1 MKIPARS
8 HCSLAVD
15 FLQIKH
21 GKAETPVAGP
31 NVFAF
36 MCDDGLNS
44 TQNQTTP
51 VLDFYIY
58 TYGKNDLSDCF
69 GSHSLTNHKK
79 KKTQTQSGDVR
90 LCCLSFFLSFFSQ
103 FCHCLQSVHELYVEQ
118 KRLINCLFHTAEDTS
133 FLTPWTDC
141 RIICVKMWGFEKL
154 CSELIASG
162 NIRCRRML
170 DKYFVMEVCSS
181 LHTRR
186 GHSQTTEVFSPSLFL
201 GWFLTFVNAC
211 SQK

>member
-1 MKIPARS
+1 MGKQRLRWLDQTCLRS
-8 HCSLAVD
+8 CVMMVLTALRIRQHQ
-15 FLQIKH
+15 FW
-21 GKAETPVAGP
+21 T
-31 NVFAF
+31 FT
-36 MCDDGLNS
+36 S
-44 TQNQTTP
+44 T
-51 VLDFYIY
+51 
-58 TYGKNDLSDCF
+58 
-69 GSHSLTNHKK
+69 LTVKMTWATALGVTVSRITKK